1 MTFAK
6 YVLNRFFAVAA
17 QNNKAYVELL
27 FWKNVGAVREMT
39 EGYSNDGLVLIGS
52 CVLVFVCCFV
62 TIFFFC
68 NIFYKLKSYQYL
80 IWLIM
85 SERRRDQHGLKRR
98 KRSCVSCMKNTVI
111 LKVCLHLFCFIE
123 AGRYCCTI
131 VRSTFLCLLFAC
143 SVPDI
148 VETLLPLLSNSTRTR
163 RHVVTQ
169 LVHMGLVD
177 NAKEL
182 KKQKYVFLKA

>member
-1 MTFAK
+1 M
-6 YVLNRFFAVAA
+6 R
-17 QNNKAYVELL
+17 
-27 FWKNVGAVREMT
+27 
-39 EGYSNDGLVLIGS
+39 
-52 CVLVFVCCFV
+52 
-62 TIFFFC
+62 
-68 NIFYKLKSYQYL
+68 SYQYL
-80 IWLIM
+80 IRLIM
-85 SERRRDQHGLKRR
+85 AERKRDQHGLKRR

-123 AGRYCCTI
+123 ARRYCCTR
-131 VRSTFLCLLFAC
+131 VESTFLCLLFAC

-182 KKQKYVFLKA
+182 KKQKYVFLKAYLINVLHSECLCDMFYSLLLKERNKDCSLD